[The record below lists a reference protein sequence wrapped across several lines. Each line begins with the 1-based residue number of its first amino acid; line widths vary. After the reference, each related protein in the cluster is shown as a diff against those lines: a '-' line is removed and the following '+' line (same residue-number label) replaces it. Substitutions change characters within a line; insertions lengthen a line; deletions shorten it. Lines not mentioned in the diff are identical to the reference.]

1 MVKALADKPHP
12 ELALQDSHSGRRKST
27 SASYPL
33 ISRHMPW
40 HLGAFSFTQQ
50 RKCNMKFFFKLWF
63 AFFYCLIF
71 FFVGSRRDK
80 ISLCSSGTHSV
91 D

>member
-12 ELALQDSHSGRRKST
+12 EFALQDSHSGRRKST

-33 ISRHMPW
+33 ISRHMSW

-50 RKCNMKFFFKLWF
+50 RKCNMKFFFLSF
-63 AFFYCLIF
+63 GSPFLLFNF
-71 FFVGSRRDK
+71 FFFCGKQERQDF
-80 ISLCSSGTHSV
+80 SV
-91 D
+91 